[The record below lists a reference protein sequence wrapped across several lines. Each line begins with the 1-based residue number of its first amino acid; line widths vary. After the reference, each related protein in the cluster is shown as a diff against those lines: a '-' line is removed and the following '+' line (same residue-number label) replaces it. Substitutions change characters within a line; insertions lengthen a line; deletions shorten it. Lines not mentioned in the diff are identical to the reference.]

1 MLQVASSKWTG
12 FGCLGNLIIAY
23 FHYKYNYLRLYSNMN
38 DVLEKTE
45 ETGKLTYYDLKKS
58 AGKPVAKIFSDGKLK
73 ALDTESDGKPRVVF
87 TCSTNAV
94 DLVADV
100 MELSALEKMRDTFPG
115 MTFWRDHR
123 YDVPDCVIGVIEKAE
138 LVTREFTNSVDGKR
152 DKYLCLDCTVRIAT
166 SNPAAVKTYELIK
179 NDEVKLGASI
189 SVIITES
196 APSSKGIQLVK
207 DVYPL
212 EISCVGI
219 PAERNSWV
227 QSIQKAFKEWE
238 RSGKVAPAENK
249 PELEQVSVKEQKEM
263 SETTP
268 TEQQIVTKNV
278 FDDVIAFDTEMTCYD
293 LAYSLCNAVSNL
305 LGQAGG
311 GYMANAAGMLDELL
325 NDFSQAVKTL
335 VGPTLESLSTSSGD
349 SGEAKSAEQG
359 QGQGDSK
366 VIAPT
371 VEQLK
376 AYFTW
381 QEKSVAPANDKEN
394 DAKPYQDMHDYL
406 VSKGAAC
413 QHDAPNETGTTT
425 SSADNKDVSQALSV
439 NNKALEL
446 EITNLKTEL
455 ATAKTKS
462 AQWEAI
468 SKKLKEKLQEYLK
481 QPLSV

>member
-1 MLQVASSKWTG
+1 
-12 FGCLGNLIIAY
+12 
-23 FHYKYNYLRLYSNMN
+23 MN

-45 ETGKLTYYDLKKS
+45 ETGKITYYDLKKN

-238 RSGKVAPAENK
+238 RANKNGNSNSNDDSNSEETKSMTNPNPAVQQPPQAQQ
-249 PELEQVSVKEQKEM
+249 PEIKN
-263 SETTP
+263 
-268 TEQQIVTKNV
+268 KNV

-325 NDFSQAVKTL
+325 NDFAQAVKTL
-335 VGPTLESLSTSSGD
+335 GR
-349 SGEAKSAEQG
+349 
-359 QGQGDSK
+359 
-366 VIAPT
+366 
-371 VEQLK
+371 
-376 AYFTW
+376 
-381 QEKSVAPANDKEN
+381 
-394 DAKPYQDMHDYL
+394 
-406 VSKGAAC
+406 
-413 QHDAPNETGTTT
+413 
-425 SSADNKDVSQALSV
+425 AD
-439 NNKALEL
+439 
-446 EITNLKTEL
+446 
-455 ATAKTKS
+455 
-462 AQWEAI
+462 
-468 SKKLKEKLQEYLK
+468 
-481 QPLSV
+481 P